1 MEVIRLIKRNLLS
14 NHVDEIIG
22 EYYAAKGYS
31 VQSIDR
37 QENGQLIVV
46 TQRVKEEREPEKV
59 DLAFDFIHK
68 RPHRKKYL
76 A

>member
-1 MEVIRLIKRNLLS
+1 MIKRNLLS

-22 EYYAAKGYS
+22 EYYATKGYS
-31 VQSIDR
+31 VHSIDR

-46 TQRVKEEREPEKV
+46 TERVTEKKEPAKV
-59 DLAFDFIHK
+59 DIAFDFIHRRRHK
-68 RPHRKKYL
+68 KKYL

>member
-1 MEVIRLIKRNLLS
+1 MLVIKRNLLS

-31 VQSIDR
+31 VHSIDR

-46 TQRVKEEREPEKV
+46 TERVAEEKEPEKV

-76 A
+76 AYNK

>member
-1 MEVIRLIKRNLLS
+1 MIKTNLHS

-46 TQRVKEEREPEKV
+46 TERVTEEMEPEKV

>member
-1 MEVIRLIKRNLLS
+1 MIKRNLLS

-46 TQRVKEEREPEKV
+46 TKRVTEEREPEKV

>member
-1 MEVIRLIKRNLLS
+1 MVKRNLLS

-46 TQRVKEEREPEKV
+46 TKRVTEEREREKV
-59 DLAFDFIHK
+59 DIAFDFIHK

>member
-1 MEVIRLIKRNLLS
+1 MIKRNLLS
-14 NHVDEIIG
+14 NQVDEIIG

-46 TQRVKEEREPEKV
+46 TQRVTEKREPEKV

>member
-1 MEVIRLIKRNLLS
+1 MIKVNLHS
-14 NHVDEIIG
+14 SHVDEIIG

-31 VQSIDR
+31 VQSIVR

-46 TQRVKEEREPEKV
+46 TERVAEEREPEKV

>member
-1 MEVIRLIKRNLLS
+1 MLS

-31 VQSIDR
+31 VHSIDR

-46 TQRVKEEREPEKV
+46 TERVAEEKEPEKV

-76 A
+76 AYNK

>member
-1 MEVIRLIKRNLLS
+1 MIKTNLHS

-46 TQRVKEEREPEKV
+46 TQRVTEERKPEKV

>member
-1 MEVIRLIKRNLLS
+1 MIKRNLLS

-31 VQSIDR
+31 VHSIDH

-46 TQRVKEEREPEKV
+46 TERVTEEKETAKV
-59 DLAFDFIHK
+59 DIAFDFIHK
-68 RPHRKKYL
+68 RSHRKKRL

>member
-1 MEVIRLIKRNLLS
+1 MIKTNLHS

-46 TQRVKEEREPEKV
+46 AQRETEEREPEKV

>member
-1 MEVIRLIKRNLLS
+1 MIKRNLPS
-14 NHVDEIIG
+14 NHVDEIIE

-31 VQSIDR
+31 VHSIDR

-46 TQRVKEEREPEKV
+46 TERVAEEMKPKKV

>member
-1 MEVIRLIKRNLLS
+1 MVVKRNLLS
-14 NHVDEIIG
+14 KHVDEIIG

-31 VQSIDR
+31 VQSIER

-46 TQRVKEEREPEKV
+46 TQRVTEEREPEKV

-68 RPHRKKYL
+68 RPHRKRYL

>member
-1 MEVIRLIKRNLLS
+1 MEVIRVIKRNLLN

-31 VQSIDR
+31 VHSIEH

-46 TQRVKEEREPEKV
+46 TERVAEEKEQAKV
-59 DLAFDFIHK
+59 DIAFDFVHR
-68 RPHRKKYL
+68 RPHKKKYL

>member
-1 MEVIRLIKRNLLS
+1 MLVIKRNLLS

-46 TQRVKEEREPEKV
+46 TKRVTEEREPEKV

>member
-1 MEVIRLIKRNLLS
+1 MIKTNLHS

-46 TQRVKEEREPEKV
+46 TQRVTEEREPEKV

>member
-1 MEVIRLIKRNLLS
+1 MIKRNLFS

-46 TQRVKEEREPEKV
+46 TQRVTEEREPEKV

-76 A
+76 T

>member
-1 MEVIRLIKRNLLS
+1 MIKRNLLS

-22 EYYAAKGYS
+22 EYYAGKGYS
-31 VQSIDR
+31 VHSIEH

-46 TQRVKEEREPEKV
+46 TERIGEEKQPVKV
-59 DLAFDFIHK
+59 DIEFEFIHR
-68 RPHRKKYL
+68 RPHKKKYL

>member
-1 MEVIRLIKRNLLS
+1 MIKRNLLS
-14 NHVDEIIG
+14 NHVDEII
-22 EYYAAKGYS
+22 EDYYAAKGYS

-46 TQRVKEEREPEKV
+46 TQRVKEERKLEEV

-68 RPHRKKYL
+68 RPHRKRYL

>member
-1 MEVIRLIKRNLLS
+1 MIKTNLHS

-31 VQSIDR
+31 VQSIDH

-46 TQRVKEEREPEKV
+46 TERVAEEKEPAKV
-59 DLAFDFIHK
+59 DIAFDFIHK
-68 RPHRKKYL
+68 RSHRKKRL

>member
-1 MEVIRLIKRNLLS
+1 MVIKRNLQS
-14 NHVDEIIG
+14 SHVDEIIG

-46 TQRVKEEREPEKV
+46 TQRVTEEREPEKV
-59 DLAFDFIHK
+59 DLAFDFIHRRRHK
-68 RPHRKKYL
+68 KKYL

>member
-1 MEVIRLIKRNLLS
+1 MIKRNLLS

-31 VQSIDR
+31 VHSIDR

-46 TQRVKEEREPEKV
+46 TERAAEEKEPEKV

-76 A
+76 AYNK

>member
-1 MEVIRLIKRNLLS
+1 MIKTNLHS
-14 NHVDEIIG
+14 NHVDDIIG

-46 TQRVKEEREPEKV
+46 TQRVTEEREPEKV

-68 RPHRKKYL
+68 RPHRKRYL

>member
-1 MEVIRLIKRNLLS
+1 MIKRNLLS

-46 TQRVKEEREPEKV
+46 TQRVTEEREPEKV

>member
-1 MEVIRLIKRNLLS
+1 MIKTNLHS

-46 TQRVKEEREPEKV
+46 TQRITEEREPEKV

>member
-1 MEVIRLIKRNLLS
+1 MIKRNLLS
-14 NHVDEIIG
+14 NQVDEIIG

-31 VQSIDR
+31 VRSIDR

-46 TQRVKEEREPEKV
+46 TERAVEEKEPAKV
-59 DLAFDFIHK
+59 DIAFDFVHK

>member
-1 MEVIRLIKRNLLS
+1 MIKRNLLS
-14 NHVDEIIG
+14 NQVDEIIG

-46 TQRVKEEREPEKV
+46 TQRVTEEREPEKV

-68 RPHRKKYL
+68 RPHRKRYL

>member
-1 MEVIRLIKRNLLS
+1 MIKRNLLS

-31 VQSIDR
+31 VQNIDR

-46 TQRVKEEREPEKV
+46 TQRVTEEREPEKV

>member
-1 MEVIRLIKRNLLS
+1 MEVIQLIKTNLHS
-14 NHVDEIIG
+14 SHVDEIIR

-46 TQRVKEEREPEKV
+46 TQRVTEEREPEKV

>member
-1 MEVIRLIKRNLLS
+1 MIKTNLHS

-46 TQRVKEEREPEKV
+46 TQRVKEEREPEEV
-59 DLAFDFIHK
+59 DLAFDFIHR
-68 RPHRKKYL
+68 RPHKKKYL

>member
-1 MEVIRLIKRNLLS
+1 MVIKRNLLS

-46 TQRVKEEREPEKV
+46 TERAVEEKEPAKV
-59 DLAFDFIHK
+59 DIAFDFVHK

>member
-1 MEVIRLIKRNLLS
+1 MMKMNLLS
-14 NHVDEIIG
+14 NQVDEIIG

-46 TQRVKEEREPEKV
+46 TQRVTEKREPEKV
-59 DLAFDFIHK
+59 DLAFNFIHK

>member
-1 MEVIRLIKRNLLS
+1 MIKRNLLS
-14 NHVDEIIG
+14 NHVDEIIS

-31 VQSIDR
+31 VHSIDR

-46 TQRVKEEREPEKV
+46 TERVAEEKEPAQV
-59 DLAFDFIHK
+59 DIAFDFIHR
-68 RPHRKKYL
+68 RPHKKKYL

>member
-1 MEVIRLIKRNLLS
+1 MIKRNLLS

-31 VQSIDR
+31 VNSIER

-46 TQRVKEEREPEKV
+46 TERVAEEKEPEKV

>member
-1 MEVIRLIKRNLLS
+1 MIKRNLLS

-22 EYYAAKGYS
+22 EYYAGKGYS
-31 VQSIDR
+31 VHSIEH

-46 TQRVKEEREPEKV
+46 MQRVTEEMKPKKV

>member
-1 MEVIRLIKRNLLS
+1 MLVIKRNLLS

-46 TQRVKEEREPEKV
+46 TQRVTEEREPEKV